1 MAISFNETRDQISS
15 DALQLLGYLAAGETA
30 SANDLTFC
38 ANAVNKMIKAW
49 MAQGIH
55 LFTEEE
61 GIIYPVVGQAAY
73 VLTATGGA
81 NGSNAADSAA
91 STTLTTAATGTTIV
105 VTSAAN
111 MSVSDNIGIQMDAT
125 ATAASAIF
133 WTTITVIS
141 GTTITLNAGLTS
153 KASIGNAVFAYTNS
167 LTRPLSIQSARYRD
181 ANTFDRWVKV
191 VPRDDYMRI
200 PQKNLTGQ
208 PIILYYSAQTTTG
221 VVYMW
226 PTPSLA
232 NGQMMVTY
240 LREINDVDN
249 ASDNF
254 DFPQEW
260 LECLTYNLAVR
271 IAPAYGISLA
281 SGGMGGN
288 SNLLTQAAQYLEEL
302 KAWDTSQPYIQFV
315 PGWDYRDY

>member
-1 MAISFNETRDQISS
+1 MPISFNETRDQISS
-15 DALQLLGYLAAGETA
+15 DALQLIGYLAAGETA
-30 SANDLTFC
+30 AANDLTFC

-61 GIIYPVVGQAAY
+61 GILYPVVGQASY
-73 VLTATGGA
+73 ILTATGGA
-81 NGSNAADSAA
+81 NGSSNADSAV
-91 STTLTTAATGTTIV
+91 STTLATAASGTSLS
-105 VTSAAN
+105 VTSATGMN
-111 MSVSDNIGIQMDAT
+111 ISDNIGIVLANNTTQ
-125 ATAASAIF
+125 
-133 WTTITVIS
+133 WTTIDNIV
-141 GTTITLNAGLTS
+141 GTTITIHTALTS
-153 KASIGNAVFAYTNS
+153 SAAIGAAVFAYTNS

-181 ANTFDRWVKV
+181 ANTFDRWVKI

-200 PQKNLTGQ
+200 PQKALLGQ
-208 PIILYYSAQTTTG
+208 PIIIYYSAQTTTG
-221 VVYMW
+221 TVYVW

-232 NGQMMVTY
+232 NGQIMVTY

-271 IAPAYGISLA
+271 IAPAYGVNLSAGGIS
-281 SGGMGGN
+281 GN
-288 SNLLTQAAQYLEEL
+288 PGLVTMAAQFLDEL

>member
-1 MAISFNETRDQISS
+1 MATSFNETRDQISS
-15 DALQLLGYLAAGETA
+15 DALQLIGYLAAGETA
-30 SANDLTFC
+30 ATNDLTFC

-61 GIIYPVVGQAAY
+61 GILYPVVGQPNY
-73 VLTATGGA
+73 SLTATGGA
-81 NGSNAADSAA
+81 NGASNADAAISTTLASAA
-91 STTLTTAATGTTIV
+91 SGTSLS
-105 VTSAAN
+105 VTSATGMN
-111 MSVSDNIGIQMDAT
+111 VSDNIGIVLTSGAL
-125 ATAASAIF
+125 F

-141 GTTITLNAGLTS
+141 GTTITLNAALTS
-153 KASIGNAVFAYTNS
+153 IAAVGNPVYTYTTS
-167 LTRPLSIQSARYRD
+167 LTRPLSIQSARFRD
-181 ANTFDRWVKV
+181 SNTFDRWMKI

-200 PQKNLTGQ
+200 PQKALTGQ

-221 VVYMW
+221 TVYVW
-226 PTPSLA
+226 PTPASG
-232 NGQMMVTY
+232 NGQIMVTY
-240 LREINDVDN
+240 LREIADVDN

-271 IAPAYGISLA
+271 IAPAYGVNLSAGGIS
-281 SGGMGGN
+281 GN
-288 SNLLTQAAQYLEEL
+288 PGLVTMAAQFLDEL